1 MGYKSERGEYKTMTR
16 TLLSYF
22 SPARTFLL
30 SLFLTI
36 IIGTF
41 LLALPISQKASI
53 SAIPF
58 IDLFFTATSAIC
70 VTGLFTIPL
79 EHFTPF
85 GLSIILLLIQI
96 GGIGIITMSLFVMA
110 LFVNFGIS
118 TEIMAS
124 HILELESWK
133 NSKRLVIFII
143 IFTLIVE
150 LLGAFYIAS
159 ILIGKIPSIQPQ
171 YAFFLSLFHTI
182 SSYCNAGIS
191 ISPDLLQLPVI
202 KSQLLIATTI
212 LMFIGGF
219 GFVTWLEILRYIQQK
234 IINKKPYRFSLQ
246 TKIIMRASLSLFALS
261 ALLFWFLEKNHLFA
275 NMSHTQTFLQT
286 LFHAVS
292 FRGTG
297 FLLPNIALL
306 QPATLLLTL
315 ILGFIGASPE
325 STGSGIKI
333 TTIAIIFATI
343 RSVFLGKK
351 SVNIL
356 ERQIPYDQVLKAIAI
371 MSCALCWITF
381 TLFCLSITEKN
392 QTFFAL
398 FYETY
403 AAFTNLGISTGIT
416 PQLSFWG
423 KLLIMLSMF
432 IGRIGSVGF
441 ILALKFRK
449 TERSNTFLYP
459 EERIMLG

>member
-1 MGYKSERGEYKTMTR
+1 MTK
-16 TLLSYF
+16 TLLHYF
-22 SPARTFLL
+22 SPARTLLL

-36 IIGTF
+36 VAGAL
-41 LLALPISQKASI
+41 LLALPIAQKTTI
-53 SAIPF
+53 PAIPF

-79 EHFTPF
+79 DHFTPF
-85 GLSIILLLIQI
+85 GMGIILLLIQI

-110 LFVNFGIS
+110 LFMNFGIS

-133 NSKRLVIFII
+133 NSKKLVIFII
-143 IFTLIVE
+143 VFTLIVE
-150 LLGAFYIAS
+150 LLGAFYITS
-159 ILIGKIPSIQPQ
+159 ILIDKIPTIQPK
-171 YAFFLSLFHTI
+171 YAFFLSLFHAI
-182 SSYCNAGIS
+182 SSYCNAGIT
-191 ISPDLLQLPVI
+191 ISPNLLLLPAI
-202 KSQLLIATTI
+202 QSPLLIITTV

-219 GFVTWLEILRYIQQK
+219 GFVTWLELLRYVQKK
-234 IINKKPYRFSLQ
+234 IIDKKPYRFSLQ
-246 TKIIMRASLSLFALS
+246 TKIIMRATLGLFIIS
-261 ALLFWFLEKNHLFA
+261 TLLFWLLERNHLFTH
-275 NMSHTQTFLQT
+275 MSYTQTFLET
-286 LFHAVS
+286 IFHVIA

-297 FLLPNIALL
+297 FLLFNITLL
-306 QPATLLLTL
+306 QPATLLLIL

-325 STGSGIKI
+325 STGSGIRI

-356 ERQIPYDQVLKAIAI
+356 ERQIPYDQVFKAIAI
-371 MSCALCWITF
+371 VSCALCWITF
-381 TLFCLSITEKN
+381 TLFCLTLTEKN
-392 QTFFAL
+392 QSLFAL
-398 FYETY
+398 FYEATS
-403 AAFTNLGISTGIT
+403 AFTNLGISTGIT
-416 PQLSFWG
+416 HQLSFWG

-449 TERSNTFLYP
+449 TDRSNAFLYP

>member
-1 MGYKSERGEYKTMTR
+1 MTR

-36 IIGTF
+36 IIGAF

-53 SAIPF
+53 PAIRF
-58 IDLFFTATSAIC
+58 IDLLFTATSAIC

-79 EHFTPF
+79 DHFTPF
-85 GLSIILLLIQI
+85 GMGIILFLIQI

-110 LFVNFGIS
+110 LFMNFGIS

-133 NSKRLVIFII
+133 NSKKLVIFII
-143 IFTLIVE
+143 VFTLIIE

-159 ILIGKIPSIQPQ
+159 ILIDKMPTIQPKH
-171 YAFFLSLFHTI
+171 AFFLSLFHAI
-182 SSYCNAGIS
+182 SSYCNAGIT
-191 ISPDLLQLPVI
+191 ISPNLLLLPEI
-202 KSQLLIATTI
+202 KSQLLVITTL

-219 GFVTWLEILRYIQQK
+219 GFITWLELLRYVQKK
-234 IINKKPYRFSLQ
+234 IIEKKPYRFSLQ
-246 TKIIMRASLSLFALS
+246 TKIIIRASLTLFALS
-261 ALLFWFLEKNHLFA
+261 ALLFWLLERNNLFI
-275 NMSHTQTFLQT
+275 NMSSTQTFLQT
-286 LFHAVS
+286 MFHVIA
-292 FRGTG
+292 FKGTG
-297 FLLPNIALL
+297 FLIPNIALL
-306 QPATLLLTL
+306 KSPTLLLII

-325 STGSGIKI
+325 STASGIKI
-333 TTIAIIFATI
+333 TTISIIFATI

-371 MSCALCWITF
+371 VSCALCWITF
-381 TLFCLSITEKN
+381 TLFCLTITEKN

-398 FYETY
+398 FYE
-403 AAFTNLGISTGIT
+403 AASAFTNLGISTGIT
-416 PQLSFWG
+416 PQLSFLG

-449 TERSNTFLYP
+449 TDRSNTFSYP